1 MKKVEDNEKNVEICT
16 NFCGIC
22 PSYLGT
28 DEWLFCARSK
38 STKKIS
44 KKGCLCPS
52 CQVYI
57 DYELSDNY
65 FCDKEPSK

>member
-1 MKKVEDNEKNVEICT
+1 MKKVEDNDKNVEICM

-22 PSYLGT
+22 PSYPGI
-28 DEWLFCARSK
+28 DEWLFCARSR

-52 CQVYI
+52 CQVYT

-65 FCDKEPSK
+65 FCDKEKSK